1 MSIRLN
7 PNREGEAPAE
17 LNFDGIDLP
26 EGWATCKLMDVGQI
40 ITGNT
45 PPRNN
50 TNNYGRAFPWVKPPD
65 LGTDVPITTT
75 AECLSEVGAG
85 LARLLPP
92 ESVLVSCIGLLGKV
106 GIAGTTL
113 ATNQQINA
121 VVFDERIVL
130 PKFGFHFCKTLRP
143 WMEENASSTTVAII
157 NKGRLSEAPLVI
169 APLAEQRRIVA
180 KLEEL
185 LGRVSRAKARLDRIP
200 LLLKRFRQSVLAA
213 ACSGKLTS
221 DWREENEL
229 ESGIVDHAETG
240 SRVPSNWKSDF
251 LGNVARFIDY
261 RGRTPQK
268 ADAGIPLITA
278 KNIRPGYIDR
288 EPREFIKSE
297 EYERWMTR
305 GIPRIGDVLV
315 TTEAPLGY
323 AASVDLEGRFALAQ
337 RVICL
342 QFSEPRNQEFAL
354 LYIMSPM
361 FQAMLIEQA
370 TGTTVSG
377 IKASR
382 LKQLTMLIPPLSE
395 QHEIVR
401 RVEQLFAVA
410 DQIEARLAKAQAQV
424 DRLTQSILAK
434 AFRGELVPTEAEL
447 ARREGRDYEPASKLL
462 ERIRTANTS
471 FASANST
478 SKPKRKMKSRGE

>member
-1 MSIRLN
+1 
-7 PNREGEAPAE
+7 
-17 LNFDGIDLP
+17 
-26 EGWATCKLMDVGQI
+26 
-40 ITGNT
+40 
-45 PPRNN
+45 
-50 TNNYGRAFPWVKPPD
+50 
-65 LGTDVPITTT
+65 
-75 AECLSEVGAG
+75 
-85 LARLLPP
+85 
-92 ESVLVSCIGLLGKV
+92 
-106 GIAGTTL
+106 
-113 ATNQQINA
+113 
-121 VVFDERIVL
+121 
-130 PKFGFHFCKTLRP
+130 
-143 WMEENASSTTVAII
+143 
-157 NKGRLSEAPLVI
+157 
-169 APLAEQRRIVA
+169 
-180 KLEEL
+180 
-185 LGRVSRAKARLDRIP
+185 LDRIP
-200 LLLKRFRQSVLAA
+200 ALLKRFRQSVLAA
-213 ACSGKLTS
+213 ACSGKLTAH
-221 DWREENEL
+221 WREENEL

-268 ADAGIPLITA
+268 VDAGIPLITA

-395 QHEIVR
+395 QYEIVR
-401 RVEQLFAVA
+401 RVEQLFAFA
-410 DQIEARLAKAQAQV
+410 DQIEARLTKSQAQV

-462 ERIRTANTS
+462 ERIQSERERTTPSRPKIA
-471 FASANST
+471 
-478 SKPKRKMKSRGE
+478 KRKTAQRSKQP